1 MILYRN
7 NTNTGSQGE
16 NMANARLEDEK
27 INQIR
32 EAVDIVD
39 FIGEYVQLKKQG
51 RNYFGLCPFHGENSP
66 SFSVSSDKQ
75 IFHCFG
81 CGAGGN
87 VFTFLMDIDGC
98 SFLEA
103 AKILAEKGNVPLDVE
118 INKGSARSNMP
129 PGSQQ
134 MIEAHDLLKKFY
146 HHLLVNTKE
155 GQEALEY
162 LLNWG
167 FTEETIT
174 KFQIGYSLDSWDFV
188 YKFLTKRGYTEDILE
203 KAGLTIQ
210 RERDQTYFDRFRN
223 RIMFPIT
230 DHQGNTIAFSGRA
243 MGDDEP
249 KYLNSPETPIFNK
262 SKILYNFHQA
272 RPHIR
277 KKEQAVIFEGFA
289 DCISAVRAGVE
300 NSVATMGTSLT
311 DQHIQLL
318 KRNTDQVL
326 ICYDS
331 DSAGLHAA
339 NRASIMLNENGFQV
353 KVAQMPDGLD
363 PDDYIKKYGEK
374 SFVSE
379 VIGASLT
386 YMAFKMHYLRK
397 GKNLNNEGD
406 RIQYIEEILKEISRL
421 QNAVERDHYLRQLSS
436 EFSLSLDALEN
447 QQRQVF
453 FSERK
458 KGNVPVPSEKRITLQ
473 YENKLKPAYHN
484 AEIKLIAHMLKSKE
498 TAAKIQQMLGSTV
511 LNLDAH
517 QAIITYLYGF
527 YEDGHEADTSFF
539 LTYLPDQ
546 NLRRIVSE
554 IEMMSVNEE
563 VTDKELTD
571 YINQVLKYE
580 KLLKIKEKEAEE
592 KEAERRSDYIRAAQI
607 AMEIIK
613 MRKLL

>member
-1 MILYRN
+1 M
-7 NTNTGSQGE
+7 TNG
-16 NMANARLEDEK
+16 RIEDEK

-39 FIGEYVQLKKQG
+39 LIGEYVQLKKQG

-66 SFSVSSDKQ
+66 SFSVSTEKQ

-87 VFTFLMDIDGC
+87 IFTFLMDIEGYNFVE
-98 SFLEA
+98 S
-103 AKILAEKGNVPLDVE
+103 AKVLAEKGNIPLDVE
-118 INKGSARSNMP
+118 INKDSQRSNMP
-129 PGSQQ
+129 AGSQQ
-134 MIEAHDLLKKFY
+134 MLEAHDLLRKFY

-162 LLNWG
+162 LLNRG
-167 FTEETIT
+167 FTEETIE

-188 YKFLTKRGYTEDILE
+188 SKFLLKRGFPPEFME
-203 KAGLTIQ
+203 QAGLIIY
-210 RERDQTYFDRFRN
+210 REKDESYFDRFRN
-223 RIMFPIT
+223 RVMFPIM

-262 SKILYNFHQA
+262 SKTLYNFHQA

-277 KKEQAVIFEGFA
+277 KKEQVVIFEGFA

-300 NSVATMGTSLT
+300 NSVATMGTALT

-331 DSAGLHAA
+331 DSAGLNAA
-339 NRASIMLNENGFQV
+339 NRAVNMLQETDFTV
-353 KVAQMPDGLD
+353 KVALMPDNMD
-363 PDDYIKKYGEK
+363 PDDYIKEFGEK

-386 YMAFKMHYLRK
+386 YMAFKMHYLRR
-397 GKNLNNEGD
+397 GKNVNNEGD
-406 RIQYIEEILKEISRL
+406 RIQYIEEVLKEISRL
-421 QNAVERDHYLRQLSS
+421 PSAVERDHYLRQLSS
-436 EFSLSLDALEN
+436 EFTLSLDALEQ

-453 FSERK
+453 FAERK
-458 KGNVPVPSEKRITLQ
+458 KGTLPQPAAQKKMTLQ
-473 YENKLKPAYHN
+473 YEHKLKPAHHN
-484 AEIKLIAHMLKSKE
+484 AEIKLMAHMLKSRE
-498 TAAKIQQMLGSTV
+498 MTYKIQQLLGQTLFHV
-511 LNLDAH
+511 DEH
-517 QAIITYLYGF
+517 QAIITYLYAF
-527 YEDGHEADTSFF
+527 YEDGHEPDPSFF
-539 LTYLPDQ
+539 LTYLPDP

-563 VTDKELTD
+563 VSDKELTD
-571 YINQVLKYE
+571 CINQVLKYE
-580 KLLKIKEKEAEE
+580 KMLKIKEKQAEE
-592 KEAERRSDYIRAAQI
+592 KDAVRRSDPKAAARI

-613 MRKLL
+613 LRKML

>member
-1 MILYRN
+1 MINGRI
-7 NTNTGSQGE
+7 
-16 NMANARLEDEK
+16 EDEK

-39 FIGEYVQLKKQG
+39 LIGEYVQLKKQG

-66 SFSVSSDKQ
+66 SFSVSTEKQ

-87 VFTFLMDIDGC
+87 IFTFLMDIEGY
-98 SFLEA
+98 SFVES
-103 AKILAEKGNVPLDVE
+103 AKVLAEKGNVPLDVE
-118 INKGSARSNMP
+118 INKDSNRSNMP
-129 PGSQQ
+129 AGSQQ
-134 MIEAHDLLKKFY
+134 MIEAHDLLRKFY

-155 GQEALEY
+155 GQDALEY
-162 LLNWG
+162 LLKRG
-167 FTEETIT
+167 FTEETIE

-188 YKFLTKRGYTEDILE
+188 SKFLLKRGFPAEYMEQ
-203 KAGLTIQ
+203 AGLIIY
-210 RERDQTYFDRFRN
+210 REKDESYFDRFRN
-223 RIMFPIT
+223 RVMFPIM

-262 SKILYNFHQA
+262 SKTLYNFHHA

-289 DCISAVRAGVE
+289 DCISAVGAGVE
-300 NSVATMGTSLT
+300 NAVATMGTALT

-318 KRNTDQVL
+318 KRNTDQIL

-331 DSAGLHAA
+331 DSAGLNAA
-339 NRASIMLNENGFQV
+339 NRAVDMLQNHEFSV
-353 KVAQMPDGLD
+353 KVALMPDNLD
-363 PDDYIKKYGEK
+363 PDDYIKEFGEK

-386 YMAFKMHYLRK
+386 YMAFKMHYLRR
-397 GKNLNNEGD
+397 GKNVNNEGD
-406 RIQYIEEILKEISRL
+406 RIQYIEEVLKEISRL
-421 QNAVERDHYLRQLSS
+421 LNAVERDHYLRQLSS
-436 EFSLSLDALEN
+436 EFSLSLDALEQ

-453 FSERK
+453 FTERK
-458 KGNVPVPSEKRITLQ
+458 KGTLPQPAAPKKMALQ
-473 YENKLKPAYHN
+473 YEHKLKPAHHN
-484 AEIKLIAHMLKSKE
+484 AETKLIAHMLKSRE
-498 TAAKIQQMLGSTV
+498 MTFKIQQLLGQTV
-511 LNLDAH
+511 FHVDEH
-517 QAIITYLYGF
+517 QAIITYLYAF
-527 YEDGHEADTSFF
+527 YEDGHEPDTSFF
-539 LTYLPDQ
+539 LTYLPDP

-571 YINQVLKYE
+571 CINQVLKYE
-580 KLLKIKEKEAEE
+580 KLLKIKEKQVEE
-592 KEAERRSDYIRAAQI
+592 KDAVRRSDYVTAAQI

-613 MRKLL
+613 LRKML

>member
-1 MILYRN
+1 MNGRI
-7 NTNTGSQGE
+7 
-16 NMANARLEDEK
+16 EDEK

-39 FIGEYVQLKKQG
+39 LIGEYVQLKKQG

-66 SFSVSSDKQ
+66 SFSVSTEKQ

-87 VFTFLMDIDGC
+87 IFTFLMDIEGY
-98 SFLEA
+98 SFVES
-103 AKILAEKGNVPLDVE
+103 AKVLAEKGNVPLDVE
-118 INKGSARSNMP
+118 INKDSKRSNMP
-129 PGSQQ
+129 AGSQQ
-134 MIEAHDLLKKFY
+134 MVEAHDLLRKFY

-155 GQEALEY
+155 GQDALEY
-162 LLNWG
+162 LLKRG
-167 FTEETIT
+167 FTEETIE

-188 YKFLTKRGYTEDILE
+188 SKFLLKRGFPAEYMEQ
-203 KAGLTIQ
+203 AGLIIY
-210 RERDQTYFDRFRN
+210 REKDESYFDRFRN
-223 RIMFPIT
+223 RVMFPIM

-262 SKILYNFHQA
+262 SKTLYNFHHA

-289 DCISAVRAGVE
+289 DCISAVGAGVE
-300 NSVATMGTSLT
+300 NAVATMGTALT

-318 KRNTDQVL
+318 KRNTDQIL

-331 DSAGLHAA
+331 DSAGLNAA
-339 NRASIMLNENGFQV
+339 NRAVNMLQDHEFSV
-353 KVAQMPDGLD
+353 KVALMPDNLD
-363 PDDYIKKYGEK
+363 PDDYIKEFGEK

-386 YMAFKMHYLRK
+386 YMAFKMHYLRR
-397 GKNLNNEGD
+397 GKNVNNEGD
-406 RIQYIEEILKEISRL
+406 RIQYIEEVLKEISRL
-421 QNAVERDHYLRQLSS
+421 PNAVERDHYLRQLSS
-436 EFSLSLDALEN
+436 EFSLSLDALEQ

-453 FSERK
+453 FTERK
-458 KGNVPVPSEKRITLQ
+458 KGTLPQPAAQKQMSLQ
-473 YENKLKPAYHN
+473 YEHKLKPAHHN
-484 AEIKLIAHMLKSKE
+484 AEMKLIAHMLKSRD
-498 TAAKIQQMLGSTV
+498 TTFKIQQLLGQTV
-511 LNLDAH
+511 FHVDEH
-517 QAIITYLYGF
+517 QAIITYLYAF
-527 YEDGHEADTSFF
+527 YEDGHEPDTSFF
-539 LTYLPDQ
+539 LTYLPDP

-571 YINQVLKYE
+571 CINQVLKYE
-580 KLLKIKEKEAEE
+580 KLLKIKEKQVEE
-592 KEAERRSDYIRAAQI
+592 KDAVRRSDYVTAAQI

-613 MRKLL
+613 LRKLL

>member
-1 MILYRN
+1 MINGRI
-7 NTNTGSQGE
+7 
-16 NMANARLEDEK
+16 EDEK

-39 FIGEYVQLKKQG
+39 LIGEYVQLKKQG

-66 SFSVSSDKQ
+66 SFSVSTEKQ

-87 VFTFLMDIDGC
+87 IFTFLMDIEGY
-98 SFLEA
+98 SFVES
-103 AKILAEKGNVPLDVE
+103 AKVLAEKGNVPLEVE
-118 INKGSARSNMP
+118 INKDSKRSNMP
-129 PGSQQ
+129 AGAQQ
-134 MIEAHDLLKKFY
+134 MVEAHDLLRKFY

-155 GQEALEY
+155 GQDALEY
-162 LLNWG
+162 LLNRG
-167 FTEETIT
+167 FTEETIE

-188 YKFLTKRGYTEDILE
+188 SKFLLKRGFPAEYMEQ
-203 KAGLTIQ
+203 AGLIIY
-210 RERDQTYFDRFRN
+210 REKDESYFDRFRN
-223 RIMFPIT
+223 RVMFPIM

-262 SKILYNFHQA
+262 SKTLYNFHHA

-289 DCISAVRAGVE
+289 DCISAVGAGVE
-300 NSVATMGTSLT
+300 NAVATMGTALT

-318 KRNTDQVL
+318 KRNTDQIL

-331 DSAGLHAA
+331 DSAGLNAA
-339 NRASIMLNENGFQV
+339 NRAVNMLQDHEFSV
-353 KVAQMPDGLD
+353 KVALMPDNLD
-363 PDDYIKKYGEK
+363 PDDYIKEFGEK

-386 YMAFKMHYLRK
+386 YMAFKMHYLRR
-397 GKNLNNEGD
+397 GKNVNNEGD
-406 RIQYIEEILKEISRL
+406 RIQYIEEVLKEISRL
-421 QNAVERDHYLRQLSS
+421 PNAVERDHYLRQLSS
-436 EFSLSLDALEN
+436 EFSLSLDALEQ

-453 FSERK
+453 FTERK
-458 KGNVPVPSEKRITLQ
+458 KGTLPQPAAQKKMALQ
-473 YENKLKPAYHN
+473 YEHKLKPAHHN
-484 AEIKLIAHMLKSKE
+484 AETKLIAHMLKSRDM
-498 TAAKIQQMLGSTV
+498 TFKIQQLLGQTV
-511 LNLDAH
+511 FHVDEH
-517 QAIITYLYGF
+517 QAIITYLYAF
-527 YEDGHEADTSFF
+527 YEDGHEPDTSFF
-539 LTYLPDQ
+539 LTYLPDP

-571 YINQVLKYE
+571 CINQVLKYE
-580 KLLKIKEKEAEE
+580 KLLKIKEKQVEE
-592 KEAERRSDYIRAAQI
+592 KDAVRRSDYVTAAQI

-613 MRKLL
+613 LRKML

>member
-1 MILYRN
+1 M
-7 NTNTGSQGE
+7 TNG
-16 NMANARLEDEK
+16 RIEDEK

-39 FIGEYVQLKKQG
+39 LIGEYVQLKKQG

-66 SFSVSSDKQ
+66 SFSVSAEKQ

-87 VFTFLMDIDGC
+87 IFTFLMDIEGYNFVE
-98 SFLEA
+98 S
-103 AKILAEKGNVPLDVE
+103 AKVLAEKGNVPLDVE
-118 INKGSARSNMP
+118 INKDSQRSNMP
-129 PGSQQ
+129 AGSQQ
-134 MIEAHDLLKKFY
+134 MFEAHDLLRKFY

-162 LLNWG
+162 LLKRG
-167 FTEETIT
+167 FTEETIE

-188 YKFLTKRGYTEDILE
+188 SKFLLKRGFSAEFME
-203 KAGLTIQ
+203 QAGLIIF
-210 RERDQTYFDRFRN
+210 REKDESYFDRFRN
-223 RIMFPIT
+223 RVMFPIM

-262 SKILYNFHQA
+262 SKTLYNFHHA

-277 KKEQAVIFEGFA
+277 KKEQVVIFEGFA

-300 NSVATMGTSLT
+300 NSVATMGTALT

-318 KRNTDQVL
+318 KRNTDQIL

-331 DSAGLHAA
+331 DSAGLNAA
-339 NRASIMLNENGFQV
+339 NRAVNMLQDNDFTV
-353 KVAQMPDGLD
+353 KVALMPDNLD
-363 PDDYIKKYGEK
+363 PDDYIKEFGEK

-386 YMAFKMHYLRK
+386 YMAFKMHYLRR
-397 GKNLNNEGD
+397 GKNVNNEGD
-406 RIQYIEEILKEISRL
+406 RIQYIEEVLREISRL
-421 QNAVERDHYLRQLSS
+421 PNAVERDHYLRQLSS
-436 EFSLSLDALEN
+436 EFSLSLDALEQ

-453 FSERK
+453 FAERK
-458 KGNVPVPSEKRITLQ
+458 KGTLPQPAIQKKMTLQ
-473 YENKLKPAYHN
+473 YEHKLKPAHHN
-484 AEIKLIAHMLKSKE
+484 AETKLIAHMLKSRDM
-498 TAAKIQQMLGSTV
+498 TFKIQHLLGQTV
-511 LNLDAH
+511 FHVDEH
-517 QAIITYLYGF
+517 QAIITYLYAF
-527 YEDGHEADTSFF
+527 YEDGHEPDTSFF
-539 LTYLPDQ
+539 LTYLPDP

-563 VTDKELTD
+563 VTEKELTD
-571 YINQVLKYE
+571 CINQVLKYE
-580 KLLKIKEKEAEE
+580 KLLKIKEKQVEE
-592 KEAERRSDYIRAAQI
+592 KDAVRRSDYVTAAQI

-613 MRKLL
+613 LRKLL

>member
-1 MILYRN
+1 M
-7 NTNTGSQGE
+7 TNG
-16 NMANARLEDEK
+16 RIEDEK

-39 FIGEYVQLKKQG
+39 LIGEYVQLKKQG

-66 SFSVSSDKQ
+66 SFSVSAEKQ

-87 VFTFLMDIDGC
+87 IFTFLMDIEGYNFVE
-98 SFLEA
+98 S
-103 AKILAEKGNVPLDVE
+103 AKVLAEKGNVPLDVE
-118 INKGSARSNMP
+118 INKDSQRSNMP
-129 PGSQQ
+129 AGSQQ
-134 MIEAHDLLKKFY
+134 MFEAHDLLRKFY

-162 LLNWG
+162 LLKRG
-167 FTEETIT
+167 FTEETIE

-188 YKFLTKRGYTEDILE
+188 SKFLLKRGFPAEFME
-203 KAGLTIQ
+203 QAGLIIF
-210 RERDQTYFDRFRN
+210 REKDESYFDRFRN
-223 RIMFPIT
+223 RVMFPIM

-262 SKILYNFHQA
+262 SKTLYNFHHA

-277 KKEQAVIFEGFA
+277 KKEQVVIFEGFA

-300 NSVATMGTSLT
+300 NSVATMGTALT

-318 KRNTDQVL
+318 KRNTDQIL

-331 DSAGLHAA
+331 DSAGLNAA
-339 NRASIMLNENGFQV
+339 NRAVNMLQDNDFTV
-353 KVAQMPDGLD
+353 KVALMPDNLD
-363 PDDYIKKYGEK
+363 PDDYIKEFSEK

-386 YMAFKMHYLRK
+386 YMAFKMHYLRR
-397 GKNLNNEGD
+397 GKNVNNEGD
-406 RIQYIEEILKEISRL
+406 RIQYIEEVLREISRL
-421 QNAVERDHYLRQLSS
+421 PNAVERDHYLRQLSS
-436 EFSLSLDALEN
+436 EFSLSLDALEQ

-453 FSERK
+453 FAERK
-458 KGNVPVPSEKRITLQ
+458 KGTLPQPAIQKKMTLQ
-473 YENKLKPAYHN
+473 YEHKLKPAHHN
-484 AEIKLIAHMLKSKE
+484 AETKLIAHMLKSRDM
-498 TAAKIQQMLGSTV
+498 TFKIQQLLGQTV
-511 LNLDAH
+511 FHVDEH
-517 QAIITYLYGF
+517 QAIITYLYAF
-527 YEDGHEADTSFF
+527 YEDGHEPDTSFF
-539 LTYLPDQ
+539 LTYLPDP

-563 VTDKELTD
+563 VTEKELTD
-571 YINQVLKYE
+571 CINQVLKYE
-580 KLLKIKEKEAEE
+580 KLLKIKEKQVEE
-592 KEAERRSDYIRAAQI
+592 KDAVRRSDYVTAAQI

-613 MRKLL
+613 LRKLL

>member
-1 MILYRN
+1 MINGRI
-7 NTNTGSQGE
+7 
-16 NMANARLEDEK
+16 EDEK

-39 FIGEYVQLKKQG
+39 LIGEYVQLKKQG

-66 SFSVSSDKQ
+66 SFSVSTEKQ

-87 VFTFLMDIDGC
+87 IFTFLMDIEGY
-98 SFLEA
+98 SFVES
-103 AKILAEKGNVPLDVE
+103 AKVLAEKGNVPLDVE
-118 INKGSARSNMP
+118 INKDSKRSNMP
-129 PGSQQ
+129 AGAQQ
-134 MIEAHDLLKKFY
+134 MVEAHDLLRKFY

-155 GQEALEY
+155 GQDALEY
-162 LLNWG
+162 LLKRG
-167 FTEETIT
+167 FTEETIE

-188 YKFLTKRGYTEDILE
+188 SKFLLKRGFPAEYMEQ
-203 KAGLTIQ
+203 AGLIIF
-210 RERDQTYFDRFRN
+210 REKDESYFDRFRN
-223 RIMFPIT
+223 RVMFPIM

-262 SKILYNFHQA
+262 SKTLYNFHHA

-289 DCISAVRAGVE
+289 DCISAVGAGVE
-300 NSVATMGTSLT
+300 NAVATMGTALT

-318 KRNTDQVL
+318 KRNTDQIL

-331 DSAGLHAA
+331 DSAGLNAA
-339 NRASIMLNENGFQV
+339 NRAVNMLQDHEFSV
-353 KVAQMPDGLD
+353 KVALMPDNMD
-363 PDDYIKKYGEK
+363 PDDYIKEFGEK

-386 YMAFKMHYLRK
+386 YMAFKMHYLRR
-397 GKNLNNEGD
+397 GKNVNNEGD
-406 RIQYIEEILKEISRL
+406 RIQYIEEVLKEISRL
-421 QNAVERDHYLRQLSS
+421 PNAVERDHYLRQLSS
-436 EFSLSLDALEN
+436 EFSLSLDALEQ

-453 FSERK
+453 FTERK
-458 KGNVPVPSEKRITLQ
+458 KGTLPQPAAQKKMALQ
-473 YENKLKPAYHN
+473 YEHKLKPAHHN
-484 AEIKLIAHMLKSKE
+484 AEMKLIAHMLKSRD
-498 TAAKIQQMLGSTV
+498 TAFKIQQLLGQTV
-511 LNLDAH
+511 FHVDEH
-517 QAIITYLYGF
+517 QAIITYLYAF
-527 YEDGHEADTSFF
+527 YEDGHEPDTSFF
-539 LTYLPDQ
+539 LTYLPDP

-563 VTDKELTD
+563 VSDKELTD
-571 YINQVLKYE
+571 CINQVLKYE
-580 KLLKIKEKEAEE
+580 KMLKIKEKQAEE
-592 KEAERRSDYIRAAQI
+592 KDAVRRSDYVAAAKI

-613 MRKLL
+613 LRKML

>member
-1 MILYRN
+1 M
-7 NTNTGSQGE
+7 TNG
-16 NMANARLEDEK
+16 RIEDEK

-39 FIGEYVQLKKQG
+39 LIGEYVQLKKQG

-66 SFSVSSDKQ
+66 SFSVSAEKQ

-87 VFTFLMDIDGC
+87 IFTFLMDIEGYNFVE
-98 SFLEA
+98 S
-103 AKILAEKGNVPLDVE
+103 AKVLAEKGNVPLDVE
-118 INKGSARSNMP
+118 INKDSQRSNMP
-129 PGSQQ
+129 AGSQQ
-134 MIEAHDLLKKFY
+134 MFEAHDLLRKFY

-162 LLNWG
+162 LLKRG
-167 FTEETIT
+167 FTEETIE

-188 YKFLTKRGYTEDILE
+188 SKFLLKRGFPAEFME
-203 KAGLTIQ
+203 QAGLIIF
-210 RERDQTYFDRFRN
+210 REKDESYFDRFRN
-223 RIMFPIT
+223 RVMFPIM

-262 SKILYNFHQA
+262 SKTLYNFHHA

-277 KKEQAVIFEGFA
+277 KKEQIVIFEGFA

-300 NSVATMGTSLT
+300 NSVATMGTALT

-318 KRNTDQVL
+318 KRNTDQIL

-331 DSAGLHAA
+331 DSAGLNAA
-339 NRASIMLNENGFQV
+339 NRAVNMLQDNDFTV
-353 KVAQMPDGLD
+353 KVALMPDNLD
-363 PDDYIKKYGEK
+363 PDDYIKEFGEK

-386 YMAFKMHYLRK
+386 YMAFKMHYLRR
-397 GKNLNNEGD
+397 GKNVNNEGD
-406 RIQYIEEILKEISRL
+406 RIQYIEEVLREISRL
-421 QNAVERDHYLRQLSS
+421 PNAVERDHYLRQLSS
-436 EFSLSLDALEN
+436 EFSLSLDALEQ

-453 FSERK
+453 FAERK
-458 KGNVPVPSEKRITLQ
+458 KGTLPQPAIQKKMTLQ
-473 YENKLKPAYHN
+473 YEHKLKPAHHN
-484 AEIKLIAHMLKSKE
+484 AETKLIAHMLKSRDM
-498 TAAKIQQMLGSTV
+498 TFKIQQLLGQTV
-511 LNLDAH
+511 FHVDEH
-517 QAIITYLYGF
+517 QAIITYLYAF
-527 YEDGHEADTSFF
+527 YEDGHEPDTSFF
-539 LTYLPDQ
+539 LTYLPDP

-563 VTDKELTD
+563 VTEKELTD
-571 YINQVLKYE
+571 CINQVLKYE
-580 KLLKIKEKEAEE
+580 KLLKIKEKQVEE
-592 KEAERRSDYIRAAQI
+592 KDAVRRSDYVTAAQI

-613 MRKLL
+613 LRKLL

>member
-1 MILYRN
+1 MNGRI
-7 NTNTGSQGE
+7 
-16 NMANARLEDEK
+16 EDEK

-39 FIGEYVQLKKQG
+39 LIGEYVQLKKQG

-66 SFSVSSDKQ
+66 SFSVSTEKQ

-87 VFTFLMDIDGC
+87 IFTFLMDIEGY
-98 SFLEA
+98 SFVES
-103 AKILAEKGNVPLDVE
+103 AKVLAEKGNVPLDVE
-118 INKGSARSNMP
+118 INKDSKRSNMP
-129 PGSQQ
+129 AGSQQ
-134 MIEAHDLLKKFY
+134 MVEAHDLLRKFY

-155 GQEALEY
+155 GQDALEY
-162 LLNWG
+162 LLKRG
-167 FTEETIT
+167 FTEQTIE

-188 YKFLTKRGYTEDILE
+188 SKFLLKRGFPAEYMEQ
-203 KAGLTIQ
+203 AGLIIY
-210 RERDQTYFDRFRN
+210 REKDESYFDRFRN
-223 RIMFPIT
+223 RVMFPIM

-262 SKILYNFHQA
+262 SKTLYNFHHA

-289 DCISAVRAGVE
+289 DCISAVGAGVE
-300 NSVATMGTSLT
+300 NAVATMGTALT

-318 KRNTDQVL
+318 KRNTDQIL

-331 DSAGLHAA
+331 DSAGLNAA
-339 NRASIMLNENGFQV
+339 NRAVNMLQDHEFSV
-353 KVAQMPDGLD
+353 KVALMPDNLD
-363 PDDYIKKYGEK
+363 PDDYIKEFGEK

-386 YMAFKMHYLRK
+386 YMAFKMHYLRR
-397 GKNLNNEGD
+397 GKNVNNEGD
-406 RIQYIEEILKEISRL
+406 RIQYIEEVLKEISRL
-421 QNAVERDHYLRQLSS
+421 PNAVERDHYLRQLSS
-436 EFSLSLDALEN
+436 EFSLSLDALEQ

-453 FSERK
+453 FTERK
-458 KGNVPVPSEKRITLQ
+458 KGTLPQPAAQKKMSLQ
-473 YENKLKPAYHN
+473 YEHKLKPAHHN
-484 AEIKLIAHMLKSKE
+484 AEMKLIAHMLKSRD
-498 TAAKIQQMLGSTV
+498 TTFKIQQLLGQTV
-511 LNLDAH
+511 FHVDEH
-517 QAIITYLYGF
+517 QAIITYLYAF
-527 YEDGHEADTSFF
+527 YEDGHEPDTSFF
-539 LTYLPDQ
+539 LTYLPDP

-571 YINQVLKYE
+571 CINQVLKYE
-580 KLLKIKEKEAEE
+580 KLLKIKEKQVEE
-592 KEAERRSDYIRAAQI
+592 KDAVRRSDYVTAAQI

-613 MRKLL
+613 LRKML

>member
-1 MILYRN
+1 MNGRI
-7 NTNTGSQGE
+7 
-16 NMANARLEDEK
+16 EDEK

-39 FIGEYVQLKKQG
+39 LIGEYVQLKKQG

-66 SFSVSSDKQ
+66 SFSVSPEKQ

-87 VFTFLMDIDGC
+87 IFTFLMDIEGYNFVE
-98 SFLEA
+98 S
-103 AKILAEKGNVPLDVE
+103 AKVLAEKGNVPLDVE
-118 INKGSARSNMP
+118 VNKDSKRSNMP
-129 PGSQQ
+129 AGSQQ
-134 MIEAHDLLKKFY
+134 MVEAHDLLRKFY

-162 LLNWG
+162 LLGRG
-167 FTEETIT
+167 FTEETIE

-188 YKFLTKRGYTEDILE
+188 SKFLLKRGFPAEYMEQ
-203 KAGLTIQ
+203 AGLIIF
-210 RERDQTYFDRFRN
+210 REKDESYFDRFRN
-223 RIMFPIT
+223 RVMFPIM

-243 MGDDEP
+243 MGNDEP

-262 SKILYNFHQA
+262 SKTLYNFHQA

-277 KKEQAVIFEGFA
+277 KKEQVVIFEGFA

-300 NSVATMGTSLT
+300 NSVATMGTALT
-311 DQHIQLL
+311 EQHIQLL
-318 KRNTDQVL
+318 KRNTDQIL

-331 DSAGLHAA
+331 DSAGLNAA
-339 NRASIMLNENGFQV
+339 NRAVDMLQNHDFSV
-353 KVAQMPDGLD
+353 KVALMPDNLD
-363 PDDYIKKYGEK
+363 PDDYIKEFGEK

-386 YMAFKMHYLRK
+386 YMAFKMHYLRR
-397 GKNLNNEGD
+397 GKNVNNEGD
-406 RIQYIEEILKEISRL
+406 RIQYIEEVLKEISRL
-421 QNAVERDHYLRQLSS
+421 PNAVERDHYLRQISS
-436 EFSLSLDALEN
+436 EFSLSLDALEQ

-458 KGNVPVPSEKRITLQ
+458 KGTLPQ
-473 YENKLKPAYHN
+473 PAAQKKMALHYEHKLKPAHHN
-484 AEIKLIAHMLKSKE
+484 AEMKLIAHMLKSRDMSF
-498 TAAKIQQMLGSTV
+498 KIQQLLGQTSFHV
-511 LNLDAH
+511 DEH
-517 QAIITYLYGF
+517 QAIITYLYAF
-527 YEDGHEADTSFF
+527 YEDGHEPDTSFF
-539 LTYLPDQ
+539 LSYLPDP

-571 YINQVLKYE
+571 CINQVLKYE
-580 KLLKIKEKEAEE
+580 KLLKIKEKQAEE
-592 KEAERRSDYIRAAQI
+592 KDAVRRSDYVTAAQI

-613 MRKLL
+613 LRKML

>member
-1 MILYRN
+1 MNGRI
-7 NTNTGSQGE
+7 
-16 NMANARLEDEK
+16 EDEK

-39 FIGEYVQLKKQG
+39 LIGEYVQLKKQG

-66 SFSVSSDKQ
+66 SFSVSTEKQ

-87 VFTFLMDIDGC
+87 IFTFLMDIEGY
-98 SFLEA
+98 SFVES
-103 AKILAEKGNVPLDVE
+103 AKVLAEKGNVPLDVE
-118 INKGSARSNMP
+118 INKDSKRSNMP
-129 PGSQQ
+129 AGAQQ
-134 MIEAHDLLKKFY
+134 MVEAHDLLRKFY

-155 GQEALEY
+155 GQDALEY
-162 LLNWG
+162 LLKRG
-167 FTEETIT
+167 FTEETIE

-188 YKFLTKRGYTEDILE
+188 SKFLLKRGFPAEYMEQ
-203 KAGLTIQ
+203 AGLIIY
-210 RERDQTYFDRFRN
+210 REKDESYFDRFRN
-223 RIMFPIT
+223 RVMFPIM

-262 SKILYNFHQA
+262 SKTLYNFHHA

-289 DCISAVRAGVE
+289 DCISAVGAGVE
-300 NSVATMGTSLT
+300 NAVATMGTALT

-318 KRNTDQVL
+318 KRNTDQIL

-331 DSAGLHAA
+331 DSAGLNAA
-339 NRASIMLNENGFQV
+339 NRAVNMLQDHEFSV
-353 KVAQMPDGLD
+353 KVALMPDNMD
-363 PDDYIKKYGEK
+363 PDDYIKEFGEK

-386 YMAFKMHYLRK
+386 YMAFKMHYLRR
-397 GKNLNNEGD
+397 GKNVNNEGD
-406 RIQYIEEILKEISRL
+406 RIQYIEEVLKEISRL
-421 QNAVERDHYLRQLSS
+421 PNAVERDHYLRQLSS
-436 EFSLSLDALEN
+436 EFSLSLDALEQ

-453 FSERK
+453 FTERK
-458 KGNVPVPSEKRITLQ
+458 KGTLPQPAAQKKMALQ
-473 YENKLKPAYHN
+473 YEHKLKPAHHN
-484 AEIKLIAHMLKSKE
+484 AEMKLIAHMLKSRD
-498 TAAKIQQMLGSTV
+498 TAFKIQQLLGQTV
-511 LNLDAH
+511 FHVDEH
-517 QAIITYLYGF
+517 QAIITYLYAF
-527 YEDGHEADTSFF
+527 YEDGHEPDTSFF
-539 LTYLPDQ
+539 LTYLPDP

-571 YINQVLKYE
+571 CINQVLKYE
-580 KLLKIKEKEAEE
+580 KLLKIKEKQVEE
-592 KEAERRSDYIRAAQI
+592 KDAVRRSDYVTAAQI

-613 MRKLL
+613 LRKML

>member
-1 MILYRN
+1 MINGRI
-7 NTNTGSQGE
+7 
-16 NMANARLEDEK
+16 EDEK

-39 FIGEYVQLKKQG
+39 LIGEYVQLKKQG

-66 SFSVSSDKQ
+66 SFSVSPDKQ

-87 VFTFLMDIDGC
+87 IFTFLMDIEGYNFVE
-98 SFLEA
+98 S
-103 AKILAEKGNVPLDVE
+103 AKALAEKGNVPLEVE
-118 INKGSARSNMP
+118 VNKDSKRSNMP
-129 PGSQQ
+129 AGSQQ
-134 MIEAHDLLKKFY
+134 MVEAHDLLRKFY
-146 HHLLVNTKE
+146 HHLLVNTNE

-162 LLNWG
+162 LLKRG
-167 FTEETIT
+167 FTEETIE

-188 YKFLTKRGYTEDILE
+188 SKFLLKRGFPAEYMEQ
-203 KAGLTIQ
+203 AGLIIF
-210 RERDQTYFDRFRN
+210 REKDESYFDRFRN
-223 RIMFPIT
+223 RVMFPIM

-262 SKILYNFHQA
+262 SKTLYNFHQA

-277 KKEQAVIFEGFA
+277 KKEQVVIFEGFA

-300 NSVATMGTSLT
+300 NSVATMGTALT
-311 DQHIQLL
+311 EQHIQLL
-318 KRNTDQVL
+318 KRNTDQIL

-331 DSAGLHAA
+331 DSAGLNAA
-339 NRASIMLNENGFQV
+339 NRAVNMLQDHDFSV
-353 KVAQMPDGLD
+353 KVALMPDNLD
-363 PDDYIKKYGEK
+363 PDDYIKEFGEK

-386 YMAFKMHYLRK
+386 YMAFKMHYLRR
-397 GKNLNNEGD
+397 GKNVNNEGD
-406 RIQYIEEILKEISRL
+406 RIQYIEEVLKEISRL
-421 QNAVERDHYLRQLSS
+421 PNAVERDHYLRQISS
-436 EFSLSLDALEN
+436 EFSLSLDALEQ

-453 FSERK
+453 FTERK
-458 KGNVPVPSEKRITLQ
+458 KGTLPQPAAQKKMALQ
-473 YENKLKPAYHN
+473 YEHKLKPAHHN
-484 AEIKLIAHMLKSKE
+484 AETKLIAHMLKSRDMSF
-498 TAAKIQQMLGSTV
+498 KIQQLLGQTSFHV
-511 LNLDAH
+511 DEH
-517 QAIITYLYGF
+517 QAIITYLYAF
-527 YEDGHEADTSFF
+527 YEDGHEPDTSFF
-539 LTYLPDQ
+539 LTYLPDP

-571 YINQVLKYE
+571 CINQVLKYE
-580 KLLKIKEKEAEE
+580 KLLKIKEKQVEE
-592 KEAERRSDYIRAAQI
+592 KDAVRRSDYVTAAQI

-613 MRKLL
+613 LRKML

>member
-1 MILYRN
+1 MINGRI
-7 NTNTGSQGE
+7 
-16 NMANARLEDEK
+16 EDEK

-39 FIGEYVQLKKQG
+39 LIGEYVQLKKQG

-66 SFSVSSDKQ
+66 SFSVSTEKQ

-87 VFTFLMDIDGC
+87 IFTFLMDIEGYNFVE
-98 SFLEA
+98 S
-103 AKILAEKGNVPLDVE
+103 AKVLAEKGNVPLDVE
-118 INKGSARSNMP
+118 MNKDSKRSNMP
-129 PGSQQ
+129 AGSQQ
-134 MIEAHDLLKKFY
+134 MVEAHDLLRKFY

-155 GQEALEY
+155 GQDALEY
-162 LLNWG
+162 LLKRG
-167 FTEETIT
+167 FTEETIE

-188 YKFLTKRGYTEDILE
+188 SKFLLKRGFPAEYMEQ
-203 KAGLTIQ
+203 AGLIIY
-210 RERDQTYFDRFRN
+210 REKDESYFDRFRN
-223 RIMFPIT
+223 RVMFPIM

-262 SKILYNFHQA
+262 SKTLYNFHHA

-277 KKEQAVIFEGFA
+277 KKEQVVIFEGFV

-300 NSVATMGTSLT
+300 NSVATMGTALT

-318 KRNTDQVL
+318 KRNTDQIL

-331 DSAGLHAA
+331 DSAGLNAA
-339 NRASIMLNENGFQV
+339 NRAVNMLQDHEFSV
-353 KVAQMPDGLD
+353 KVALMPDKMD
-363 PDDYIKKYGEK
+363 PDDYIKEFGEK

-386 YMAFKMHYLRK
+386 YMAFKMHYLRR
-397 GKNLNNEGD
+397 GKNVNNEGD
-406 RIQYIEEILKEISRL
+406 RIQYIEEVLKEISRL
-421 QNAVERDHYLRQLSS
+421 PNAVERDHYLRQLSS
-436 EFSLSLDALEN
+436 EFSLSLDALEQ

-453 FSERK
+453 FTERK
-458 KGNVPVPSEKRITLQ
+458 KGTLPQPAAQKKMALQ
-473 YENKLKPAYHN
+473 YEHKLKPAHHN
-484 AEIKLIAHMLKSKE
+484 AETKLIAHMLKSRDM
-498 TAAKIQQMLGSTV
+498 TFKIQQLLGQTAFHV
-511 LNLDAH
+511 DEH
-517 QAIITYLYGF
+517 QAIITYLYAF
-527 YEDGHEADTSFF
+527 YEDGHEPDTSFF
-539 LTYLPDQ
+539 LTYLPDP

-571 YINQVLKYE
+571 CINQVLKYE
-580 KLLKIKEKEAEE
+580 KLLKIKEKQVEE
-592 KEAERRSDYIRAAQI
+592 KDAVRRSDYVTAAQI

-613 MRKLL
+613 LRKML

>member
-1 MILYRN
+1 M
-7 NTNTGSQGE
+7 TNG
-16 NMANARLEDEK
+16 RIEDEK

-39 FIGEYVQLKKQG
+39 LIGEYVQLKKQG

-66 SFSVSSDKQ
+66 SFSVSAEKQ

-87 VFTFLMDIDGC
+87 IFTFLMDIEGYNFVE
-98 SFLEA
+98 S
-103 AKILAEKGNVPLDVE
+103 AKVLAEKGNVPLDVE
-118 INKGSARSNMP
+118 INKDSQRSNMP
-129 PGSQQ
+129 AGSQQ
-134 MIEAHDLLKKFY
+134 MIEAHDLLRKFY

-162 LLNWG
+162 LLKRG
-167 FTEETIT
+167 FTEETIE

-188 YKFLTKRGYTEDILE
+188 SKFLLKRGFPAEFME
-203 KAGLTIQ
+203 QAGLIIF
-210 RERDQTYFDRFRN
+210 REKDESYFDRFRN
-223 RIMFPIT
+223 RVMFPIM

-262 SKILYNFHQA
+262 SKTLYNFHHA

-277 KKEQAVIFEGFA
+277 KKEQVVIFEGFA

-300 NSVATMGTSLT
+300 NSVATMGTALT

-318 KRNTDQVL
+318 KRNTDQIL

-331 DSAGLHAA
+331 DSAGLNAA
-339 NRASIMLNENGFQV
+339 NRAVNMLQDNDFTV
-353 KVAQMPDGLD
+353 KVALMPDNLD
-363 PDDYIKKYGEK
+363 PDDYIKEFGEK

-386 YMAFKMHYLRK
+386 YMAFKMHYLRR
-397 GKNLNNEGD
+397 GKNVNNEGD
-406 RIQYIEEILKEISRL
+406 RIQYIEEVLREISRL
-421 QNAVERDHYLRQLSS
+421 PNAVERDHYLRQLSS
-436 EFSLSLDALEN
+436 EFSLSLDALEQ

-453 FSERK
+453 FAERK
-458 KGNVPVPSEKRITLQ
+458 KGTLPQPAIQKKMTLQ
-473 YENKLKPAYHN
+473 YEHKLKPAHHN
-484 AEIKLIAHMLKSKE
+484 AETKLIAHMLKSRDM
-498 TAAKIQQMLGSTV
+498 TFKIQQLLGQTV
-511 LNLDAH
+511 FHVDEH
-517 QAIITYLYGF
+517 QAIITYLYAF
-527 YEDGHEADTSFF
+527 YEDGHEPDTSFF
-539 LTYLPDQ
+539 LTYLPDP

-563 VTDKELTD
+563 VTEKELTD
-571 YINQVLKYE
+571 CINQVLKYE
-580 KLLKIKEKEAEE
+580 KLLKIKEKQVEE
-592 KEAERRSDYIRAAQI
+592 KDAVRRSDYVTAAQI

-613 MRKLL
+613 LRKLL

>member
-1 MILYRN
+1 MKNGRI
-7 NTNTGSQGE
+7 
-16 NMANARLEDEK
+16 EDEK

-39 FIGEYVQLKKQG
+39 LIGEYVQLKKQG

-66 SFSVSSDKQ
+66 SFSVSTEKQ

-87 VFTFLMDIDGC
+87 IFTFLMDIEGY
-98 SFLEA
+98 SFVES
-103 AKILAEKGNVPLDVE
+103 AKVLAEKGNVPLEVE
-118 INKGSARSNMP
+118 INKDSKRSNMP
-129 PGSQQ
+129 AGAQQ
-134 MIEAHDLLKKFY
+134 MIEAHDLLRKFY

-155 GQEALEY
+155 GQDALEY
-162 LLNWG
+162 LLKRG
-167 FTEETIT
+167 FTEETIE

-188 YKFLTKRGYTEDILE
+188 SKFLLKRGFPAEYMEQ
-203 KAGLTIQ
+203 AGLIIF
-210 RERDQTYFDRFRN
+210 REKDESYFDRFRN
-223 RIMFPIT
+223 RVMFPIM

-262 SKILYNFHQA
+262 SKTLYNFHHA

-289 DCISAVRAGVE
+289 DCISAVGAGVE
-300 NSVATMGTSLT
+300 NAVATMGTALT

-318 KRNTDQVL
+318 KRNTDQIL

-331 DSAGLHAA
+331 DSAGLNAA
-339 NRASIMLNENGFQV
+339 NRAVNMLQDHEFSV
-353 KVAQMPDGLD
+353 KVALMPDNLD
-363 PDDYIKKYGEK
+363 PDDYIKEFGEK

-386 YMAFKMHYLRK
+386 YMAFKMHYLRR
-397 GKNLNNEGD
+397 GKNVNNEGD
-406 RIQYIEEILKEISRL
+406 RIQYIEEVLKEISRL
-421 QNAVERDHYLRQLSS
+421 PNAVERDHYLRQLSS
-436 EFSLSLDALEN
+436 EFSLSLDALEQ

-453 FSERK
+453 FTERK
-458 KGNVPVPSEKRITLQ
+458 KGTLPQPAAQKKMALQ
-473 YENKLKPAYHN
+473 YEHKLKPAHHN
-484 AEIKLIAHMLKSKE
+484 AETKLIAHMLKSRDM
-498 TAAKIQQMLGSTV
+498 TFKIQQLLGQTV
-511 LNLDAH
+511 FHVDEH
-517 QAIITYLYGF
+517 QAIITYLYAF
-527 YEDGHEADTSFF
+527 YEDGHEPDTSFF
-539 LTYLPDQ
+539 LTYLPDP

-571 YINQVLKYE
+571 CINQVLKYE
-580 KLLKIKEKEAEE
+580 KLLKIKEKQVEE
-592 KEAERRSDYIRAAQI
+592 KDAVRRSDYVAAAQI

-613 MRKLL
+613 LRKML

>member
-1 MILYRN
+1 MNGRI
-7 NTNTGSQGE
+7 
-16 NMANARLEDEK
+16 EDEK

-39 FIGEYVQLKKQG
+39 LIGEYVQLKKQG

-66 SFSVSSDKQ
+66 SFSVSTEKQ

-87 VFTFLMDIDGC
+87 IFTFLMDIEGY
-98 SFLEA
+98 SFVES
-103 AKILAEKGNVPLDVE
+103 AKVLAEKGNVPLEVE
-118 INKGSARSNMP
+118 INKDSKRSNMP
-129 PGSQQ
+129 AGAQQ
-134 MIEAHDLLKKFY
+134 MIEAYDLLRKFY

-155 GQEALEY
+155 GQDALEY
-162 LLNWG
+162 LLKRG
-167 FTEETIT
+167 FTEETIE

-188 YKFLTKRGYTEDILE
+188 SKFLLKRGFPAEYMEQ
-203 KAGLTIQ
+203 AGLIIF
-210 RERDQTYFDRFRN
+210 REKDESYFDRFRN
-223 RIMFPIT
+223 RVMFPIM

-262 SKILYNFHQA
+262 SKTLYNFHHA

-289 DCISAVRAGVE
+289 DCISAVGAGVE
-300 NSVATMGTSLT
+300 NAVATMGTALT

-318 KRNTDQVL
+318 KRNTDQIL

-331 DSAGLHAA
+331 DSAGLNAA
-339 NRASIMLNENGFQV
+339 NRAVNMLQDHEFSV
-353 KVAQMPDGLD
+353 KVALMPDNLD
-363 PDDYIKKYGEK
+363 PDDYIKEFGEK

-386 YMAFKMHYLRK
+386 YMAFKMHYLRR
-397 GKNLNNEGD
+397 GKNVNNEGD
-406 RIQYIEEILKEISRL
+406 RIQYIEEVLKEISRL
-421 QNAVERDHYLRQLSS
+421 PNAVERDHYLRQLSS
-436 EFSLSLDALEN
+436 EFSLSLDALEQ

-453 FSERK
+453 FTERK
-458 KGNVPVPSEKRITLQ
+458 KGTLPQPAAQKKMALQ
-473 YENKLKPAYHN
+473 YEHKLKPAHHN
-484 AEIKLIAHMLKSKE
+484 AEMKLIAHMLKSRDM
-498 TAAKIQQMLGSTV
+498 TFKIQQLLGQTV
-511 LNLDAH
+511 FHVDEH
-517 QAIITYLYGF
+517 QAIITYLYAF
-527 YEDGHEADTSFF
+527 YEDGHEPDTSFF
-539 LTYLPDQ
+539 LTYLPDP

-571 YINQVLKYE
+571 CINQVLKYE
-580 KLLKIKEKEAEE
+580 KLLKIKEKQVEE
-592 KEAERRSDYIRAAQI
+592 KDAVRRSDYVTAAQI

-613 MRKLL
+613 LRKML

>member
-1 MILYRN
+1 M
-7 NTNTGSQGE
+7 TNG
-16 NMANARLEDEK
+16 RIEDEK

-39 FIGEYVQLKKQG
+39 LIGEYVQLKKQG

-66 SFSVSSDKQ
+66 SFSVSAEKQ

-87 VFTFLMDIDGC
+87 IFTFLMDIEGYNFVE
-98 SFLEA
+98 S
-103 AKILAEKGNVPLDVE
+103 AKVLAEKGNVPLDVE
-118 INKGSARSNMP
+118 INKDSQRSNMP
-129 PGSQQ
+129 AGSQQ
-134 MIEAHDLLKKFY
+134 MFEAHDLLRKFY

-162 LLNWG
+162 LLKRG
-167 FTEETIT
+167 FTEETIE

-188 YKFLTKRGYTEDILE
+188 SKFLLKRGFPAEFME
-203 KAGLTIQ
+203 QAGLIIF
-210 RERDQTYFDRFRN
+210 REKDESYFDRFRN
-223 RIMFPIT
+223 RVMFPIM

-262 SKILYNFHQA
+262 SKTLYNFHHA

-277 KKEQAVIFEGFA
+277 KKEQVIIFEGFA

-300 NSVATMGTSLT
+300 NSVATMGTALT

-318 KRNTDQVL
+318 KRNTDQIL

-331 DSAGLHAA
+331 DSAGLNAA
-339 NRASIMLNENGFQV
+339 NRAVNMLQDNDFTV
-353 KVAQMPDGLD
+353 KVALMPDNLD
-363 PDDYIKKYGEK
+363 PDDYIKEFGEK

-386 YMAFKMHYLRK
+386 YMAFKMHYLRR
-397 GKNLNNEGD
+397 GKNVNNEGD
-406 RIQYIEEILKEISRL
+406 RIQYIEEVLREISRL
-421 QNAVERDHYLRQLSS
+421 PNAVERDHYLRQLSS
-436 EFSLSLDALEN
+436 EFSLSLDALEQ

-453 FSERK
+453 FAERK
-458 KGNVPVPSEKRITLQ
+458 KGTLPQPAIQKKMTLQ
-473 YENKLKPAYHN
+473 YEHKLKPAHHN
-484 AEIKLIAHMLKSKE
+484 AETKLIAHMLKSRDM
-498 TAAKIQQMLGSTV
+498 TFKIQQLLGQTV
-511 LNLDAH
+511 FHVDEH
-517 QAIITYLYGF
+517 QAIITYLYAF
-527 YEDGHEADTSFF
+527 YEDGHEPDTSFF
-539 LTYLPDQ
+539 LTYLPDP

-563 VTDKELTD
+563 VTEKELTD
-571 YINQVLKYE
+571 CINQVLKYE
-580 KLLKIKEKEAEE
+580 KLLKIKEKQVEE
-592 KEAERRSDYIRAAQI
+592 KDAVRRSDYVTAAQI

-613 MRKLL
+613 LRKLL

>member
-1 MILYRN
+1 M
-7 NTNTGSQGE
+7 TNG
-16 NMANARLEDEK
+16 RIEDEK

-39 FIGEYVQLKKQG
+39 LIGEYVQLKKQG

-66 SFSVSSDKQ
+66 SFSVSAEKQ

-87 VFTFLMDIDGC
+87 IFTFLMDIEGYNFVE
-98 SFLEA
+98 S
-103 AKILAEKGNVPLDVE
+103 AKVLAEKGNVPLDVE
-118 INKGSARSNMP
+118 INKDSQRSNMP
-129 PGSQQ
+129 AGSQQ
-134 MIEAHDLLKKFY
+134 MFEAHDLLRKFY

-162 LLNWG
+162 LLKRG
-167 FTEETIT
+167 FTEETIE

-188 YKFLTKRGYTEDILE
+188 SKFLLKRGFPAEFME
-203 KAGLTIQ
+203 QAGLIIF
-210 RERDQTYFDRFRN
+210 REKDESYFDRFRN
-223 RIMFPIT
+223 RVMFPIM

-262 SKILYNFHQA
+262 SKTLYNFHHA

-277 KKEQAVIFEGFA
+277 KKEQVVIFEGFA

-300 NSVATMGTSLT
+300 NSVATMGTALT

-318 KRNTDQVL
+318 KRNTDQIL

-331 DSAGLHAA
+331 DSAGLNAA
-339 NRASIMLNENGFQV
+339 NRAVNMLQDNDFTV
-353 KVAQMPDGLD
+353 KVALMPDNLD
-363 PDDYIKKYGEK
+363 PDDYIKEFGEK

-386 YMAFKMHYLRK
+386 YMAFKMHYLRR
-397 GKNLNNEGD
+397 GKNVNNEGD
-406 RIQYIEEILKEISRL
+406 RIQYIEEVLREISRL
-421 QNAVERDHYLRQLSS
+421 PNAVERDHYLRQLSS
-436 EFSLSLDALEN
+436 EFSLSLDALEQ

-453 FSERK
+453 FAERK
-458 KGNVPVPSEKRITLQ
+458 KGTLPQPAIQKKMTLQ
-473 YENKLKPAYHN
+473 YEHKLKPAHHN
-484 AEIKLIAHMLKSKE
+484 AETKLIAHMLKSRDM
-498 TAAKIQQMLGSTV
+498 TFKIQQLLGQTV
-511 LNLDAH
+511 FHVDEH
-517 QAIITYLYGF
+517 QAIITYLYAF
-527 YEDGHEADTSFF
+527 YEDGHEPDTSFF
-539 LTYLPDQ
+539 LTYLPDP

-563 VTDKELTD
+563 VTEKELTD
-571 YINQVLKYE
+571 CINQVLKYE
-580 KLLKIKEKEAEE
+580 KMLKIKEKQVEE
-592 KEAERRSDYIRAAQI
+592 KDAVRRSDYVTAAQI

-613 MRKLL
+613 LRKLL

>member
-1 MILYRN
+1 MNGRI
-7 NTNTGSQGE
+7 
-16 NMANARLEDEK
+16 EDEK

-39 FIGEYVQLKKQG
+39 LIGEYVQLKKQG

-66 SFSVSSDKQ
+66 SFSVSTEKQ

-87 VFTFLMDIDGC
+87 IFTFLMDIEGY
-98 SFLEA
+98 SFVES
-103 AKILAEKGNVPLDVE
+103 AKVLAEKGNVPLEVE
-118 INKGSARSNMP
+118 INKDSKRSNMP
-129 PGSQQ
+129 AGAQQ
-134 MIEAHDLLKKFY
+134 MVEAHDLLRKFY

-155 GQEALEY
+155 GQDALEY
-162 LLNWG
+162 LLKRG
-167 FTEETIT
+167 FTEETIE

-188 YKFLTKRGYTEDILE
+188 SKFLLKRGFPAEYMEQ
-203 KAGLTIQ
+203 AGLIIF
-210 RERDQTYFDRFRN
+210 REKDESYFDRFRN
-223 RIMFPIT
+223 RVMFPIM

-262 SKILYNFHQA
+262 SKTLYNFHHA

-289 DCISAVRAGVE
+289 DCISAVGAGVE
-300 NSVATMGTSLT
+300 NAVATMGTALT
-311 DQHIQLL
+311 DQHVQLL
-318 KRNTDQVL
+318 KRNTDQIL

-331 DSAGLHAA
+331 DSAGLKAA
-339 NRASIMLNENGFQV
+339 NRAVNMLQDHEFSV
-353 KVAQMPDGLD
+353 KVALMPDNMD
-363 PDDYIKKYGEK
+363 PDDYIKEFGEK

-386 YMAFKMHYLRK
+386 YMAFKMHYLRR
-397 GKNLNNEGD
+397 GKNVNNEGD
-406 RIQYIEEILKEISRL
+406 RIQYIEEVLKEISRL
-421 QNAVERDHYLRQLSS
+421 PNAVERDHYLRQLSS
-436 EFSLSLDALEN
+436 EFSLSLDALEQ

-453 FSERK
+453 FTERK
-458 KGNVPVPSEKRITLQ
+458 KGTLPQPAAQKKMALQ
-473 YENKLKPAYHN
+473 YEHKLKPAHHN
-484 AEIKLIAHMLKSKE
+484 AEMKLIAHMLKSRDM
-498 TAAKIQQMLGSTV
+498 TFKIQQLLGQTV
-511 LNLDAH
+511 FHVDEH
-517 QAIITYLYGF
+517 QAIITYLYAF
-527 YEDGHEADTSFF
+527 YEDGHEPDTSFF
-539 LTYLPDQ
+539 LTYLPDP

-571 YINQVLKYE
+571 CINQVLKYE
-580 KLLKIKEKEAEE
+580 KLLKIKEKQVEE
-592 KEAERRSDYIRAAQI
+592 KDAVRRSDYVTAAQI

-613 MRKLL
+613 LRKML

>member
-1 MILYRN
+1 MINGRI
-7 NTNTGSQGE
+7 
-16 NMANARLEDEK
+16 EDEK

-39 FIGEYVQLKKQG
+39 LIGEYVQLKKQG

-66 SFSVSSDKQ
+66 SFSVSTEKQ

-87 VFTFLMDIDGC
+87 IFTFLMDIEGY
-98 SFLEA
+98 SFVES
-103 AKILAEKGNVPLDVE
+103 AKVLAEKGNVPLEVE
-118 INKGSARSNMP
+118 INKDSKRSNMP
-129 PGSQQ
+129 AGAQQ
-134 MIEAHDLLKKFY
+134 MVEAHDLLRKFY

-155 GQEALEY
+155 GQDALEY
-162 LLNWG
+162 LLKRG
-167 FTEETIT
+167 FTEETIE

-188 YKFLTKRGYTEDILE
+188 SKFLLKRGFPAEYMEQ
-203 KAGLTIQ
+203 AGLIIF
-210 RERDQTYFDRFRN
+210 REKDESYFDRFRN
-223 RIMFPIT
+223 RVMFPIM

-262 SKILYNFHQA
+262 SKTLYNFHNA

-289 DCISAVRAGVE
+289 DCISAVGAGVE
-300 NSVATMGTSLT
+300 NAVATMGTALT

-318 KRNTDQVL
+318 KRNTDQIL

-331 DSAGLHAA
+331 DSAGLNAA
-339 NRASIMLNENGFQV
+339 NRAVNMLQDHEFSV
-353 KVAQMPDGLD
+353 KVALMPDNLD
-363 PDDYIKKYGEK
+363 PDDYIKEFGEK

-386 YMAFKMHYLRK
+386 YMAFKMHYLRR
-397 GKNLNNEGD
+397 GKNVNNEGD
-406 RIQYIEEILKEISRL
+406 RIQYIEEVLKEISRL
-421 QNAVERDHYLRQLSS
+421 PNAVERDHYLRQLSS
-436 EFSLSLDALEN
+436 EFSLSLDALEQ

-453 FSERK
+453 FTERK
-458 KGNVPVPSEKRITLQ
+458 KGTLPQPAAQKKMALQ
-473 YENKLKPAYHN
+473 YEHKLKPAHHN
-484 AEIKLIAHMLKSKE
+484 AETKLIAHMLKSRDM
-498 TAAKIQQMLGSTV
+498 TFKIQQLLGQTV
-511 LNLDAH
+511 FHVDEH
-517 QAIITYLYGF
+517 QAIITYLYAF
-527 YEDGHEADTSFF
+527 YEDGHEPDTSFF
-539 LTYLPDQ
+539 LTYLPDP

-571 YINQVLKYE
+571 CINQVLKYE
-580 KLLKIKEKEAEE
+580 KLLKIKEKQVEE
-592 KEAERRSDYIRAAQI
+592 KDAVRRSDYVTAAQI

-613 MRKLL
+613 LRKML

>member
-1 MILYRN
+1 MINGRI
-7 NTNTGSQGE
+7 
-16 NMANARLEDEK
+16 EDEK

-39 FIGEYVQLKKQG
+39 LIGEYVQLKKQG

-66 SFSVSSDKQ
+66 SFSVSTEKQ

-87 VFTFLMDIDGC
+87 IFTFLMDIEGY
-98 SFLEA
+98 SFVES
-103 AKILAEKGNVPLDVE
+103 AKVLAEKGNVPLDVE
-118 INKGSARSNMP
+118 INKDSKRSNMP
-129 PGSQQ
+129 AGSQQ
-134 MIEAHDLLKKFY
+134 MVEAHDLLRKFY

-155 GQEALEY
+155 GQDALEY
-162 LLNWG
+162 LLKRG
-167 FTEETIT
+167 FTEETIE

-188 YKFLTKRGYTEDILE
+188 SKFLLKRGFPAEYMEQ
-203 KAGLTIQ
+203 AGLIIY
-210 RERDQTYFDRFRN
+210 REKDESYFDRFRN
-223 RIMFPIT
+223 RVMFPIM

-262 SKILYNFHQA
+262 SKTLYNFHHA

-289 DCISAVRAGVE
+289 DCISAVGAGVE
-300 NSVATMGTSLT
+300 NAVATMGTALT

-318 KRNTDQVL
+318 KRNTDQIL

-331 DSAGLHAA
+331 DSAGLNAA
-339 NRASIMLNENGFQV
+339 NRAVNMLQDHEFSV
-353 KVAQMPDGLD
+353 KVALMPDNLD
-363 PDDYIKKYGEK
+363 PDDYIKEFGEK

-386 YMAFKMHYLRK
+386 YMAFKMHYLRR
-397 GKNLNNEGD
+397 GKNVNNEGD
-406 RIQYIEEILKEISRL
+406 RIQYIEEVLKEISRL
-421 QNAVERDHYLRQLSS
+421 PNAVERDHYLRQLSS
-436 EFSLSLDALEN
+436 EFSLSLDALEQ

-453 FSERK
+453 FTERK
-458 KGNVPVPSEKRITLQ
+458 KGTLPQPAAPKKMALQ
-473 YENKLKPAYHN
+473 YEHKLKPAHHN
-484 AEIKLIAHMLKSKE
+484 AETKLIAHMLKSRDM
-498 TAAKIQQMLGSTV
+498 TFKIQQLLGQTV
-511 LNLDAH
+511 FHVDEH
-517 QAIITYLYGF
+517 QAIITYLYAF
-527 YEDGHEADTSFF
+527 YEDGHEPDTSFF
-539 LTYLPDQ
+539 LTYLPDP

-571 YINQVLKYE
+571 CINQVLKYE
-580 KLLKIKEKEAEE
+580 KLLKIKEKQVEE
-592 KEAERRSDYIRAAQI
+592 KDAVRRSDYVTAAQI

-613 MRKLL
+613 LRKML

>member
-1 MILYRN
+1 MINGRI
-7 NTNTGSQGE
+7 
-16 NMANARLEDEK
+16 EDEK

-39 FIGEYVQLKKQG
+39 LIGEYVQLKKQG

-66 SFSVSSDKQ
+66 SFSVSTEKQ

-87 VFTFLMDIDGC
+87 IFTFLMDIEGY
-98 SFLEA
+98 SFVES
-103 AKILAEKGNVPLDVE
+103 AKVLAEKGNVPLDVE
-118 INKGSARSNMP
+118 INKDSKRSNMP
-129 PGSQQ
+129 AGSQQ
-134 MIEAHDLLKKFY
+134 MVEAHDLLRKFY

-155 GQEALEY
+155 GQDALEY
-162 LLNWG
+162 LLKRG
-167 FTEETIT
+167 FTEKTIE

-188 YKFLTKRGYTEDILE
+188 SKFLLKRGFPAEYMEQ
-203 KAGLTIQ
+203 AGLIIY
-210 RERDQTYFDRFRN
+210 REKDESYFDRFRN
-223 RIMFPIT
+223 RVMFPIM

-262 SKILYNFHQA
+262 SKTLYNFHHA

-289 DCISAVRAGVE
+289 DCISAVGAGVE
-300 NSVATMGTSLT
+300 NAVATMGTALT

-318 KRNTDQVL
+318 KRNTDQIL

-331 DSAGLHAA
+331 DSAGLNAA
-339 NRASIMLNENGFQV
+339 NRAVNMLQDHEFSV
-353 KVAQMPDGLD
+353 KVALMPDNLD
-363 PDDYIKKYGEK
+363 PDDYIKEFGEK

-386 YMAFKMHYLRK
+386 YMAFKMHYLRR
-397 GKNLNNEGD
+397 GKNVNNEGD
-406 RIQYIEEILKEISRL
+406 RIQYIEEVLKEISRL
-421 QNAVERDHYLRQLSS
+421 PNAVERDHYLRQLSS
-436 EFSLSLDALEN
+436 EFSLSLDALEQ

-453 FSERK
+453 FTERK
-458 KGNVPVPSEKRITLQ
+458 KGTLPQPAAQKKMALQ
-473 YENKLKPAYHN
+473 YEHKLKPAHHN
-484 AEIKLIAHMLKSKE
+484 AETKLIAHMLKSRDM
-498 TAAKIQQMLGSTV
+498 TFKIQQLLGQTV
-511 LNLDAH
+511 FHVDEH
-517 QAIITYLYGF
+517 QAIITYLYAF
-527 YEDGHEADTSFF
+527 YEDGHEPDTSFF
-539 LTYLPDQ
+539 LTYLPDP

-571 YINQVLKYE
+571 CINQVLKYE
-580 KLLKIKEKEAEE
+580 KLLKIKEKQVEE
-592 KEAERRSDYIRAAQI
+592 KDAVRRSDYVTAAQI

-613 MRKLL
+613 LRKML

>member
-1 MILYRN
+1 MINGRI
-7 NTNTGSQGE
+7 
-16 NMANARLEDEK
+16 EDEK

-39 FIGEYVQLKKQG
+39 LIGEYVQLKKQG

-66 SFSVSSDKQ
+66 SFSVSTEKQ

-87 VFTFLMDIDGC
+87 IFTFLMDIEGY
-98 SFLEA
+98 SFVES
-103 AKILAEKGNVPLDVE
+103 AKVLAEKGNVPLDVE
-118 INKGSARSNMP
+118 INKDSKRSNMP
-129 PGSQQ
+129 AGSQQ
-134 MIEAHDLLKKFY
+134 MVEAHDLLRKFY

-155 GQEALEY
+155 GQDALEY
-162 LLNWG
+162 LLKRG
-167 FTEETIT
+167 FTEETIE

-188 YKFLTKRGYTEDILE
+188 SKFLLKRGFPAEYMEQ
-203 KAGLTIQ
+203 AGLIIY
-210 RERDQTYFDRFRN
+210 REKDESYFDRFRN
-223 RIMFPIT
+223 RVMFPIM

-262 SKILYNFHQA
+262 SKTLYNFHHA

-289 DCISAVRAGVE
+289 DCISAVGAGVE
-300 NSVATMGTSLT
+300 NAVATMGTALT

-318 KRNTDQVL
+318 KRNTDQIL

-331 DSAGLHAA
+331 DSAGLNAA
-339 NRASIMLNENGFQV
+339 NRAVNMLQDHEFSV
-353 KVAQMPDGLD
+353 KVALMPDNLD
-363 PDDYIKKYGEK
+363 PDDYIKEFGEK

-386 YMAFKMHYLRK
+386 YMAFKMHYLRR
-397 GKNLNNEGD
+397 GKNVNNEGD
-406 RIQYIEEILKEISRL
+406 RIQYIEEVLKEISRL
-421 QNAVERDHYLRQLSS
+421 PNAVERDHYLRQLSS
-436 EFSLSLDALEN
+436 EFSLSLDALEQ

-453 FSERK
+453 FTERK
-458 KGNVPVPSEKRITLQ
+458 KGTLPQPAAQKQMSLQ
-473 YENKLKPAYHN
+473 YEHKLKPAHHN
-484 AEIKLIAHMLKSKE
+484 AEMKLIAHMLKSRD
-498 TAAKIQQMLGSTV
+498 TTFKIQQLLGQTV
-511 LNLDAH
+511 FHVDEH
-517 QAIITYLYGF
+517 QAIITYLYAF
-527 YEDGHEADTSFF
+527 YEDGHEPDTSFF
-539 LTYLPDQ
+539 LTYLPDP

-571 YINQVLKYE
+571 CINQVLKYE
-580 KLLKIKEKEAEE
+580 KLLKIKEKQVEE
-592 KEAERRSDYIRAAQI
+592 KDAVRRSDYVTAAQI

-613 MRKLL
+613 LRKLL

>member
-1 MILYRN
+1 MNGRI
-7 NTNTGSQGE
+7 
-16 NMANARLEDEK
+16 EDEK

-39 FIGEYVQLKKQG
+39 LIGEYVQLKKQG

-66 SFSVSSDKQ
+66 SFSVSTEKQ

-87 VFTFLMDIDGC
+87 IFTFLMDIEGY
-98 SFLEA
+98 SFVES
-103 AKILAEKGNVPLDVE
+103 AKVLAEKGNVPLEVE
-118 INKGSARSNMP
+118 INKDSKRSNMP
-129 PGSQQ
+129 AGAQQ
-134 MIEAHDLLKKFY
+134 MVEAHDLLRKFY

-155 GQEALEY
+155 GQDALEY
-162 LLNWG
+162 LLKRG
-167 FTEETIT
+167 FTEETIE

-188 YKFLTKRGYTEDILE
+188 SKFLLKRGFPAEYMEQ
-203 KAGLTIQ
+203 AGLIIF
-210 RERDQTYFDRFRN
+210 REKDESYFDRFRN
-223 RIMFPIT
+223 RVMFPIM

-262 SKILYNFHQA
+262 SKTLYNFHHA

-289 DCISAVRAGVE
+289 DCISAVGAGVE
-300 NSVATMGTSLT
+300 NAVATMGTALT

-318 KRNTDQVL
+318 KRNTDQIL

-331 DSAGLHAA
+331 DSAGLNAA
-339 NRASIMLNENGFQV
+339 NRAVNMLQDHEFSV
-353 KVAQMPDGLD
+353 KVALMPDNLD
-363 PDDYIKKYGEK
+363 PDDYIKEFGEK

-386 YMAFKMHYLRK
+386 FMAFKMHYLRR
-397 GKNLNNEGD
+397 GKNVNNEGD
-406 RIQYIEEILKEISRL
+406 RIQYIEEVLKEISRL
-421 QNAVERDHYLRQLSS
+421 PNAVERDHYLRQLSS
-436 EFSLSLDALEN
+436 EFSLSLDALEQ

-453 FSERK
+453 FTERK
-458 KGNVPVPSEKRITLQ
+458 KGTLPQPAAQKKMALQ
-473 YENKLKPAYHN
+473 YEHKLKPAHHN
-484 AEIKLIAHMLKSKE
+484 AETKLIAHMLKSRDM
-498 TAAKIQQMLGSTV
+498 TFKIQQLLGQTV
-511 LNLDAH
+511 FHVDEH
-517 QAIITYLYGF
+517 QAIITYLYAF
-527 YEDGHEADTSFF
+527 YEDGHEPDTSFF
-539 LTYLPDQ
+539 LTYLPDP

-571 YINQVLKYE
+571 CINQVLKYE
-580 KLLKIKEKEAEE
+580 KLLKIKEKQVEE
-592 KEAERRSDYIRAAQI
+592 KDAVRRSDYVTAAQI

-613 MRKLL
+613 LRKML

>member
-1 MILYRN
+1 MNGRI
-7 NTNTGSQGE
+7 
-16 NMANARLEDEK
+16 EDEK

-39 FIGEYVQLKKQG
+39 LIGEYVQLKKQG

-66 SFSVSSDKQ
+66 SFSVSTEKQ

-87 VFTFLMDIDGC
+87 IFTFLMDIEGYNFVE
-98 SFLEA
+98 S
-103 AKILAEKGNVPLDVE
+103 AKVLAEKGNVPLDVE
-118 INKGSARSNMP
+118 MNKDSKRSNMP
-129 PGSQQ
+129 AGSQQ
-134 MIEAHDLLKKFY
+134 MVEAHDLLRKFY

-155 GQEALEY
+155 GQDALEY
-162 LLNWG
+162 LLKRG
-167 FTEETIT
+167 FTEETIE

-188 YKFLTKRGYTEDILE
+188 SKFLLKRGFPAEYMEQ
-203 KAGLTIQ
+203 AGLIIY
-210 RERDQTYFDRFRN
+210 REKDESYFDRFRN
-223 RIMFPIT
+223 RVMFPIM

-262 SKILYNFHQA
+262 SKTLYNFHHA

-277 KKEQAVIFEGFA
+277 KKEQVVIFEGFA

-300 NSVATMGTSLT
+300 NSVATMGTALT

-318 KRNTDQVL
+318 KRNTDQIL

-331 DSAGLHAA
+331 DSAGLNAA
-339 NRASIMLNENGFQV
+339 NRAVNMLQDHEFSV
-353 KVAQMPDGLD
+353 KVALMPDKMD
-363 PDDYIKKYGEK
+363 PDDYIKEFGEK

-386 YMAFKMHYLRK
+386 YMAFKMHYLRR
-397 GKNLNNEGD
+397 GKNVNNEGD
-406 RIQYIEEILKEISRL
+406 RIQYIEEVLKEISRL
-421 QNAVERDHYLRQLSS
+421 PNAVERDHYLRQLSS
-436 EFSLSLDALEN
+436 EFSLSLDALEQ

-453 FSERK
+453 FTERK
-458 KGNVPVPSEKRITLQ
+458 KGTLPQPATQKKMALQ
-473 YENKLKPAYHN
+473 YEHKLKPAHHN
-484 AEIKLIAHMLKSKE
+484 AETKLIAHMLKSRDM
-498 TAAKIQQMLGSTV
+498 TFKIQQLLGQTAFHV
-511 LNLDAH
+511 DEH
-517 QAIITYLYGF
+517 QAIITYLYAF
-527 YEDGHEADTSFF
+527 YEDGHEPDTSFF
-539 LTYLPDQ
+539 LTYLPDP

-571 YINQVLKYE
+571 CINQVLKYE
-580 KLLKIKEKEAEE
+580 KLLKIKEKQVEE
-592 KEAERRSDYIRAAQI
+592 KDAVRRSDYVTAAQI

-613 MRKLL
+613 LRKML

>member
-1 MILYRN
+1 MINGRI
-7 NTNTGSQGE
+7 
-16 NMANARLEDEK
+16 EDEK

-39 FIGEYVQLKKQG
+39 LIGEYVQLKKQG

-66 SFSVSSDKQ
+66 SFSVSTEKQ

-87 VFTFLMDIDGC
+87 IFTFLMDIEGY
-98 SFLEA
+98 SFVES
-103 AKILAEKGNVPLDVE
+103 AKVLAEKGNVPLEVE
-118 INKGSARSNMP
+118 INKDSKRSNMP
-129 PGSQQ
+129 AGAQQ
-134 MIEAHDLLKKFY
+134 MVEAHDLLRKFY

-155 GQEALEY
+155 GQDALEY
-162 LLNWG
+162 LLKRG
-167 FTEETIT
+167 FTEETIE

-188 YKFLTKRGYTEDILE
+188 SKFLLKRGFPAEYMEQ
-203 KAGLTIQ
+203 AGLIIF
-210 RERDQTYFDRFRN
+210 REKDESYFDRFRN
-223 RIMFPIT
+223 RVMFPIM

-262 SKILYNFHQA
+262 SKTLYNFHHA

-289 DCISAVRAGVE
+289 DCISAVGAGVE
-300 NSVATMGTSLT
+300 NAVATMGTALT

-318 KRNTDQVL
+318 KRNTDQIL

-331 DSAGLHAA
+331 DSAGLNAA
-339 NRASIMLNENGFQV
+339 NRAINMLQDHEFSV
-353 KVAQMPDGLD
+353 KVALMPDNLD
-363 PDDYIKKYGEK
+363 PDDYIKEFGEK

-386 YMAFKMHYLRK
+386 YMAFKMHYLRR
-397 GKNLNNEGD
+397 GKNVNNEGD
-406 RIQYIEEILKEISRL
+406 RIQYIEEVLKEISRL
-421 QNAVERDHYLRQLSS
+421 PNAVERDHYLRQLSS
-436 EFSLSLDALEN
+436 EFSLSLDALEQ

-453 FSERK
+453 FTERK
-458 KGNVPVPSEKRITLQ
+458 KGTLPQPAAQKKMALQ
-473 YENKLKPAYHN
+473 YEHKLKPAHHN
-484 AEIKLIAHMLKSKE
+484 AETKLIAHMLKSRDM
-498 TAAKIQQMLGSTV
+498 TFKIQQLLGQTV
-511 LNLDAH
+511 FHVDEH
-517 QAIITYLYGF
+517 QAIITYLYAF
-527 YEDGHEADTSFF
+527 YEDGHEPDTSFF
-539 LTYLPDQ
+539 LTYLPDP

-571 YINQVLKYE
+571 CINQVLKYE
-580 KLLKIKEKEAEE
+580 KLLKIKEKQVEE
-592 KEAERRSDYIRAAQI
+592 KDAVRRSDYVTAAQI

-613 MRKLL
+613 LRKML